1 MITGVDLS
9 NWQHPAGSTID
20 YTRAVGAGVSFA
32 LIEFKD
38 ELGAENPYFLADHA
52 GFRSVGVVTGSYVFV
67 RPELPLPPQAADL
80 RGLGKYGP
88 VWADFEVTGGLSPA
102 ALVAWWSELLNE
114 APETNLCTY
123 KAFLGNVPTAA
134 LTALPWI
141 DAWGEVKPPMA
152 ACRIWGMTDAAEVP
166 GIPTLV
172 DLDSWIGTQSQ
183 LETAFGSAPAVP
195 ALAPASG
202 LSIAAA
208 ASSPTGVGYWL
219 ATPAGDVFAHGEA
232 AYHGSPAK
240 PFPNDLVAILP
251 TPTGRGYRL
260 VTRRGFVGNYGDA
273 RLEKPSSA
281 G

>member
-1 MITGVDLS
+1 MITGVDVS
-9 NWQHPAGSTID
+9 NWQHPAGSTIE
-20 YTRAVGAGVSFA
+20 YSRARAAGVSFA

-38 ELGAENPYFLADHA
+38 ELGAENPYFVADHS
-52 GFRSVGVVTGSYVFV
+52 GFRSAGVVTGSYVFV
-67 RPELPLPPQAADL
+67 RPELPLAPQAADL

-102 ALVAWWSELLNE
+102 ALVAWWSELLDQ

-123 KAFLGNVPTAA
+123 KAFLGNVSPAA
-134 LTALPWI
+134 LTMLPWI
-141 DAWGEVKPPMA
+141 DAWGEAKPPIA
-152 ACRIWGMTDAAEVP
+152 ACRIWGMTNCAEVP
-166 GIPTLV
+166 GFPISV

-183 LETAFGSAPAVP
+183 LKTAFGSTPSTPAPAPAPVP
-195 ALAPASG
+195 D
-202 LSIAAA
+202 IVAA
-208 ASSPTGVGYWL
+208 ASSPTGAGYWL
-219 ATPAGDVFAHGEA
+219 ATASGDVFAHGDA

-273 RLEKPSSA
+273 RAEKVSSST
-281 G
+281 